1 MGGVVM
7 SLAVDTKIQ
16 KWGNGLGLRVSG
28 LMRDIP
34 HFEENTPVTI
44 EITEDGFTVKKAQ
57 QSINPLPFTEEQLL
71 ADLNPNTAHSDLVSA
86 TLENEWTE

>member
-1 MGGVVM
+1 
-7 SLAVDTKIQ
+7 
-16 KWGNGLGLRVSG
+16 
-28 LMRDIP
+28 MRDIP

-71 ADLNPNTAHSDLVSA
+71 AGLNPNTAHSDLVFA
-86 TLENEWTE
+86 TMESEWTE